1 MHKLNIFSSVQS
13 KTPVTTTLTI
23 QTLKQYF
30 EQLKPLGFDNAKE
43 SASFTLCDYGPSPQ
57 SRKKEAILSLS
68 AIVLN
73 IDEPLTLD
81 DVAALTELLES
92 TEKAYVLYSTFSSMN
107 DAFRLRVILPL
118 QSPVP
123 TDDYE
128 ANQYVLRAAKLIG
141 RPINQDCMKV
151 TQLHFFPSY
160 PNGIDMDLNGIPPI
174 TGNSDHGWCEGDLPL
189 LSVGGKKRISTRST
203 QPPQNDP
210 DQGSS
215 KQFERLKKII
225 AVLGASIDPI
235 ATEGLMYFYDRQIWI
250 GLDDKELAQAIL
262 VKVFNKTIGAPAATQ
277 LIELMKFV
285 YHRKAFPASPWMEPA
300 NAASPLIAL
309 VNGTFDINGNR
320 VQDSHL
326 NYLRSKMRYSFDT
339 QSTCPKWLAF
349 LDSTFAQDP
358 DKDEKT
364 AALQEYM
371 GYLLIPDTRFAKM
384 LWLHGQGANG
394 KSVINHMICS
404 LLGEQNVSH
413 VAIHNLAKRFF
424 VQGLVGK
431 LANVNDELQT
441 NAPLPD
447 DLIKQITAG
456 NPIQAER
463 KNKDAYD
470 FIPYARL
477 VIAMNQ
483 YPRIN
488 DTSWGF
494 FRRVLLLQFNQ
505 IVDKVDQDPELT
517 KKLDQEISGIFAW
530 ALHGLQRLLSQND
543 FTKVPSSEAGVS
555 QLRQSGD
562 PIEQFFNEIV
572 TIMPRDKAGKTTG
585 KTVTGEVY
593 KCYQEYCKAKGYS
606 PKNDAELGKGLSLR
620 SVETAK
626 SSGKRYYLV
635 KLKSLVDAGI
645 VTDHHRVSQQ
655 PPARQIVL
663 EEEPI

>member
-23 QTLKQYF
+23 QALKQYF
-30 EQLKPLGFDNAKE
+30 GQLKPLGFD
-43 SASFTLCDYGPSPQ
+43 SADASVSFTLCDYGPSPQ

-92 TEKAYVLYSTFSSMN
+92 TEKAYVLYSTFSSMD

-118 QSPVP
+118 QSPVLMN
-123 TDDYE
+123 DYE
-128 ANQYVLRAAKLIG
+128 ANQYVLRAANLIG
-141 RPINQDCMKV
+141 QPINKDCLKL
-151 TQLHFFPSY
+151 TQLHFLPSY
-160 PNGIDMDLNGIPPI
+160 RNGTGMELNSIPPI
-174 TGNSDHGWCEGDLPL
+174 TGHSDHGWCESDLPPL
-189 LSVGGKKRISTRST
+189 TTGKTKRISSRPT
-203 QPPQNDP
+203 QHAK
-210 DQGSS
+210 GSS
-215 KQFERLKKII
+215 GQGTAKQYEMMDKII
-225 AVLGASIDPI
+225 ATLGSCINPI
-235 ATEGLMYFYDRQIWI
+235 ATEGLMYFYDGQIWI
-250 GLDDKELAQAIL
+250 GMDDKDLAQAIL
-262 VKVFNKTIGAPAATQ
+262 VKVFNKTIGAQATTQ
-277 LIELMKFV
+277 LIELMKLV

-300 NAASPLIAL
+300 NVVSPLIAL
-309 VNGTFDINGNR
+309 ANGTFDISGNR
-320 VQDSHL
+320 VQDRHL

-339 QSTCPKWLAF
+339 QSACPKWLAF
-349 LDSTFAQDP
+349 LNSTFAQDP
-358 DKDEKT
+358 DKGEKI

-371 GYLLIPDTRFAKM
+371 GYLLVPDTRFAKM

-413 VAIHNLAKRFF
+413 VAIHNLPKRFF

-441 NAPLPD
+441 NTPLPD

-505 IVDKVDQDPELT
+505 IVDKADQDPELT
-517 KKLDQEISGIFAW
+517 KKLEHEISGIFTW
-530 ALHGLQRLLSQND
+530 ALYGLQRLLRQND
-543 FTKVPSSEAGVS
+543 FTKVPSSEDGVA
-555 QLRQSGD
+555 QLMQSGD
-562 PIEQFFNEIV
+562 PIEQFFNDIV
-572 TIMPRDKAGKTTG
+572 TVMPRDNAGKITG
-585 KTVTGEVY
+585 KTVTGDVY
-593 KCYQEYCKAKGYS
+593 KCYRDYCSAKGYT
-606 PKNDAELGKGLSLR
+606 PKNDAELGRGLKLR
-620 SVETAK
+620 NVEIAK

-645 VTDHHRVSQQ
+645 IADHHRASQQ
-655 PPARQIVL
+655 PPVRQIVL
-663 EEEPI
+663 EEELV